1 MGVPERIASVARQ
14 FLGTVGRVR
23 GQGHPSFLGE
33 GSEQV
38 MDRGNL
44 QSEARQCGC
53 VGRMGVHDPSHVW
66 LRTVE
71 TRVHRDLAGGLQGP
85 FQSFA
90 VEAYEHYVFGLQNV
104 VGEATRGYQDVPLR
118 GAGADVARGRGHET
132 RGAHLASDPGYL
144 SAQLSMF
151 HVSSPSLIASAYDGV
166 KVATLRGPAT
176 PSRRISQT
184 CGFAPDQRRAPCLP
198 LAGRRAPS
206 GKYRVDGA
214 VDTSGR
220 GLRFLPRYQS
230 PCLLDLGT
238 SVAGGARRGGPL
250 CDRLFSRGGIPARP
264 KRARP

>member
-1 MGVPERIASVARQ
+1 MGAPARMAAVARQ

-44 QSEARQCGC
+44 QPEARQCGC

-151 HVSSPSLIASAYDGV
+151 HVSSPSLIASTYDGV
-166 KVATLRGPAT
+166 KVANTQGSCNPLTADLPNMWFRAGPTASALRTPPEPAGAQREIKRGRGPREFLA
-176 PSRRISQT
+176 
-184 CGFAPDQRRAPCLP
+184 RA
-198 LAGRRAPS
+198 
-206 GKYRVDGA
+206 
-214 VDTSGR
+214 
-220 GLRFLPRYQS
+220 
-230 PCLLDLGT
+230 
-238 SVAGGARRGGPL
+238 
-250 CDRLFSRGGIPARP
+250 
-264 KRARP
+264 

>member
-1 MGVPERIASVARQ
+1 
-14 FLGTVGRVR
+14 
-23 GQGHPSFLGE
+23 
-33 GSEQV
+33 

-144 SAQLSMF
+144 SAQLWMF
-151 HVSSPSLIASAYDGV
+151 HATPPSLIACTYDGV
-166 KVATLRGPAT
+166 KVAHTQGSCNPL
-176 PSRRISQT
+176 RRISQT
-184 CGFAPDQRRAPCLP
+184 GGFARAQRRAPYVP
-198 LAGRRAPS
+198 FASRRSPRGR
-206 GKYRVDGA
+206 YRVDGA
-214 VDTSGR
+214 VGTSGR

-250 CDRLFSRGGIPARP
+250 CDRLAQRRGLRARP
-264 KRARP
+264 KRARPW